1 VDVLLRAR
9 AVVLFVAGAPA
20 FLVLAAMFVGAAT
33 VPPPENAD
41 VVPKFALA
49 YVALAPSG
57 LLSASGCLLWA
68 VARMACPRGPWLR
81 RPLNEA
87 IE

>member
-1 VDVLLRAR
+1 MDVLLRAR
-9 AVVLFVAGAPA
+9 AVVLFVAGTPA
-20 FLVLAAMFVGAAT
+20 SPVLAAMFVGAAT

-49 YVALAPSG
+49 YVALALSG

-68 VARMACPRGPWLR
+68 VTRMAYPRGPRLR
-81 RPLNEA
+81 KPLNEA

>member
-1 VDVLLRAR
+1 VDVLLRVW
-9 AVVLFVAGAPA
+9 AVVLFVAGTPA
-20 FLVLAAMFVGAAT
+20 FLVLAAMFVGTAT
-33 VPPPENAD
+33 VPPENAD

-49 YVALAPSG
+49 SVALALSG

-68 VARMACPRGPWLR
+68 VTRMAYPRGPRLR
-81 RPLNEA
+81 KPLNEA